1 LPPNT
6 SLQASKPT
14 GFDVRNKL
22 CHWSFFKFKMKFEL
36 NIKESKGVDF
46 F

>member
-1 LPPNT
+1 M
-6 SLQASKPT
+6 LQKFEQNYGAI

-22 CHWSFFKFKMKFEL
+22 CHWSFFKFKMEFEL
-36 NIKESKGVDF
+36 KTRESKGIDF